1 MGARLVI
8 GFESALSFWRSARV
22 AQLVNRDAAVQE
34 EPGVVFGAGN
44 LTLTER
50 ARRALEICCC
60 DGPLD
65 VVIGERDARHNCPLI
80 RDHRWV
86 GPAVGEGL
94 FRVDERTYVY
104 RMPAVLVQLASV
116 WDDVELAM
124 VAMEMLG
131 TYGLSDQL
139 EKGVGCRSCPIDHAR
154 GTDEVYPCLK
164 GAGSS
169 RLNPGRL
176 CS

>member
-1 MGARLVI
+1 MGTRLVI

-22 AQLVNRDAAVQE
+22 AQLVNRDAAAQE

-80 RDHRWV
+80 RDHRWA

-94 FRVDERTYVY
+94 FRVDERIYV
-104 RMPAVLVQLASV
+104 
-116 WDDVELAM
+116 
-124 VAMEMLG
+124 
-131 TYGLSDQL
+131 
-139 EKGVGCRSCPIDHAR
+139 
-154 GTDEVYPCLK
+154 
-164 GAGSS
+164 
-169 RLNPGRL
+169 
-176 CS
+176 